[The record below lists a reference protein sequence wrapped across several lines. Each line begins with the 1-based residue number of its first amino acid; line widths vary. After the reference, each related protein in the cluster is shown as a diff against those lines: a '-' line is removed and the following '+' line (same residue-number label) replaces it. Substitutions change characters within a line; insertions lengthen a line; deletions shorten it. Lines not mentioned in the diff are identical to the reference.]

1 MRYAR
6 SARRY
11 IVLTAVTG
19 LATAV
24 LVVAQAFLISRV
36 ISPVITGESTV
47 SQVLPLVGVLA
58 VVVILR
64 AFVLLIQEVRAHRAA
79 TGTII
84 ELRRLV
90 IERAAALGPRWQ
102 AAHGAETTTLLTR
115 GMDDLEPYFTRYLP
129 QLLMAATV
137 TPLTGLVM
145 LLQDVPSTIAVVL
158 TIPLIPIFMILI
170 GKMTQQHSAD
180 RLEAME
186 RLGAQVL
193 DLIAGLPTLKALGRE
208 IGPGRRVRELGR
220 AYNRTTMATLRVA
233 FLSGAVLEFLT
244 TLSVAIIAVEVGF
257 RLLFGTW
264 TWPPG
269 CWSS

>member
-1 MRYAR
+1 
-6 SARRY
+6 
-11 IVLTAVTG
+11 
-19 LATAV
+19 
-24 LVVAQAFLISRV
+24 
-36 ISPVITGESTV
+36 
-47 SQVLPLVGVLA
+47 
-58 VVVILR
+58 
-64 AFVLLIQEVRAHRAA
+64 
-79 TGTII
+79 
-84 ELRRLV
+84 
-90 IERAAALGPRWQ
+90 
-102 AAHGAETTTLLTR
+102 
-115 GMDDLEPYFTRYLP
+115 
-129 QLLMAATV
+129 MAATV

-257 RLLFGTW
+257 RLLFGHMDLATGLLVIMIA
-264 TWPPG
+264 PEVYQPLRQVG
-269 CWSS
+269 FQFHASANGMAA